1 LRDLSLHLL
10 DLLENSIA
18 AGASTVWIRVVE
30 HPDTNLLEVGVEDDG
45 KGLKVTPE
53 QALDPFYTTKKGKR
67 TGLGLSLLQTSAE
80 QAGGSL
86 VLQRSL
92 HGGLKVTATLGLD
105 SVDRIPLG
113 DVATTLSM
121 IVCTHPELELICEL
135 RVADR
140 KFEMRLSELAGDVPR
155 EECDPIK
162 LANLVTESIR
172 QGQQE
177 VGLHG

>member
-1 LRDLSLHLL
+1 MRDLSLHLL

-30 HPDTNLLEVGVEDDG
+30 RPEANLLEVAVEDDG

-80 QAGGSL
+80 LAGGGL
-86 VLQRSL
+86 ELKRSS
-92 HGGLKVTATLGLD
+92 HGGLMVTATLGLD
-105 SVDRIPLG
+105 HVDRIPLG

-121 IVCTHPELELICEL
+121 IVCTHPELEIICEL
-135 RVADR
+135 RVDDR
-140 KFEMRLSELAGDVPR
+140 RFEMRLSELAGG
-155 EECDPIK
+155 ESDPIA
-162 LANLVTESIR
+162 LANLVSESIR
-172 QGQQE
+172 QGQRE
-177 VGLHG
+177 VGLHA